1 MVDAPFLGICAA
13 VHMEELMSAIGV
25 EDPLGLRER
34 LLIIYERPRFVRSSE
49 LQEACSRIPAQS
61 LHAHLATHFWA
72 LHCVHHPQHP
82 PKSCFVA
89 DLNYHWLKY
98 SWQEDA
104 AKLFWDNFDDRAGE
118 QEAAYRLDQQA
129 AKRAGK
135 WKTRHF
141 RLALPFHNLAQA
153 CARTSI
159 EDWNTEVSYKAA
171 KASLIFSTWMDD
183 VFQRLDLL
191 RAAPLPPPG
200 PAAAAAP
207 SPREDLRT
215 LLASASLGAVLSNQ
229 VNLPHLRIFMLAVL
243 ASEKR
248 PLLRNHDVLH
258 LKPVLALNLQ
268 AAAGIYHSNRALKA
282 LSLLGFGVVTLSTN
296 TSGTK
301 VLWFT
306 KIPSEDYASP
316 ALQRSRSALAILE
329 PNGFISWNRAQI
341 LQNKQ
346 KNQEAIV
353 YPDLAAA
360 EVPASIAAAATVW
373 EEITTAP
380 V

>member
-82 PKSCFVA
+82 PKSRFVA

-171 KASLIFSTWMDD
+171 KASFIFSTWMDD

-268 AAAGIYHSNRALKA
+268 AAAGIYHRATA
-282 LSLLGFGVVTLSTN
+282 L
-296 TSGTK
+296 
-301 VLWFT
+301 
-306 KIPSEDYASP
+306 
-316 ALQRSRSALAILE
+316 
-329 PNGFISWNRAQI
+329 
-341 LQNKQ
+341 
-346 KNQEAIV
+346 
-353 YPDLAAA
+353 
-360 EVPASIAAAATVW
+360 
-373 EEITTAP
+373 
-380 V
+380 